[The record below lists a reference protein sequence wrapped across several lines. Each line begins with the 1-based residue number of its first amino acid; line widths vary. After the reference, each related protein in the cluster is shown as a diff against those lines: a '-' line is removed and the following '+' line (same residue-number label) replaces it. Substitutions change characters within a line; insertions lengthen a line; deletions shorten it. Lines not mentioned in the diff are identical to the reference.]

1 MRIKEYVTQQRF
13 NLIKQFLGDKYFLRI
28 PHKRKRDQMIP
39 GHGQRFKYFSLGIV
53 WLWLFLFAL
62 LPFCLVLLAS
72 FLEHSEDHL
81 IKLPFTLKNYLQL
94 NHLLY
99 LRIFEKSF
107 LIAGLSTI
115 LCLILGYPFAYLI
128 AKMNPRIKNFLILL
142 VIIPFWTS
150 SLIRSYALIAMIK
163 AKGLLNALLLSLSII
178 DHPIPI
184 LFTNSAVIIGLV
196 YNLLPFM
203 VLPIL
208 TNVERIDF
216 RLVDA
221 ARDLGANW
229 FTTFRKI
236 IIPLTM
242 PGIIAGCILVF
253 LPAMTIFY
261 IPDILG
267 GAKSIL
273 LGNLIQNQFL
283 IAQNWPLGSAVS
295 IVLTFILVTLILI
308 YYWVSKGKRRELL

>member
-1 MRIKEYVTQQRF
+1 MKIDNSFR
-13 NLIKQFLGDKYFLRI
+13 N
-28 PHKRKRDQMIP
+28 
-39 GHGQRFKYFSLGIV
+39 FSLCVV

-62 LPFCLVLLAS
+62 LPFCLVVSAS
-72 FLEHSEDHL
+72 FTEHSSSQLLTPIATLANYQHL
-81 IKLPFTLKNYLQL
+81 NNSIYI
-94 NHLLY
+94 
-99 LRIFEKSF
+99 RIFEKSF
-107 LIAGLSTI
+107 LIAGLSTL
-115 LCLILGYPFAYLI
+115 LCLLLGYPFAFVI
-128 AKMNPRIKNFLILL
+128 GRMQSRWKNILILL

-150 SLIRSYALIAMIK
+150 SLIRSYALIAILK
-163 AKGLLNALLLSLSII
+163 AKGVLNSLLITLGII
-178 DHPIPI
+178 DQPLSI

-203 VLPIL
+203 ILPIM
-208 TNVERIDF
+208 TNVERLDD

-221 ARDLGANW
+221 ARDLGANR
-229 FTTFRKI
+229 FTSFRRV

-283 IAQNWPLGSAVS
+283 ITQNWPMGSMFS
-295 IVLTFILVTLILI
+295 TVLTLLLATLILI
-308 YYWVSKGKRRELL
+308 YVWVTRGSKSKEWI